1 MIITIKTIGRI
12 FFGSRPVL
20 RAGKLALLLSLCLGP
35 GSAGAAGTGVTRA
48 RYVMGTVCEI
58 TARGPGADQGVA
70 AAFEELERWDR
81 LLSLYKEDSE
91 ASRMNREAA
100 KAPFPASADLWEAV
114 SAALEMARR
123 SEGSFD
129 PTLQPRGYMQV
140 RLDPAG
146 RTVRFMKAGLRLDF
160 GGIGKGLA
168 LDHAVRRLRASGVSE
183 ALLNFGGQVSALG
196 SWTVE
201 SAAGG
206 FILPGDRVDVVLT
219 VQNEGGSSAVEG
231 GGATAK
237 YSSATVM
244 QNVKVLAI
252 DQSTRA
258 GDDAQA
264 VVGATAT
271 LEVRPQDAVLLAQ
284 AKSEGELSLSLR
296 SYADTAGPSGATRAP
311 RAVASASRSVRVY
324 RGGEPEVVTT
334 P

>member
-20 RAGKLALLLSLCLGP
+20 RAGKLALLLALCLGP

-129 PTLQPRGYMQV
+129 FSILQHRIRDV
-140 RLDPAG
+140 CL
-146 RTVRFMKAGLRLDF
+146 V
-160 GGIGKGLA
+160 I
-168 LDHAVRRLRASGVSE
+168 RR
-183 ALLNFGGQVSALG
+183 
-196 SWTVE
+196 
-201 SAAGG
+201 
-206 FILPGDRVDVVLT
+206 
-219 VQNEGGSSAVEG
+219 
-231 GGATAK
+231 
-237 YSSATVM
+237 
-244 QNVKVLAI
+244 
-252 DQSTRA
+252 
-258 GDDAQA
+258 
-264 VVGATAT
+264 
-271 LEVRPQDAVLLAQ
+271 
-284 AKSEGELSLSLR
+284 
-296 SYADTAGPSGATRAP
+296 
-311 RAVASASRSVRVY
+311 
-324 RGGEPEVVTT
+324 
-334 P
+334 